1 MLNPETVFYII
12 IGLILFNYCF
22 DLILSIL
29 NAKKF
34 DDQLPPELEDVYD
47 DTVYKNSQKYKR
59 ENFRFS
65 ILTNSFSTFLIIT
78 FLFFNGFAYLHYHLT
93 AIIEHQVI
101 VMLVFFGVLF
111 VANFLLN
118 LPLNW
123 YQNFV
128 IEAKY
133 DFNRTSLK
141 TFWLD
146 QLKSFLLT
154 IIIGGLLLSAIYY
167 LFFWF
172 SVNFW
177 WYAWVLIS
185 VLIVII
191 NMFYTKLILPLFN
204 KLSPLPSGKLRDSI
218 ENYAKT
224 VNFNLSKIFVID
236 GSKRSTKANAFFS
249 GLGSQKQV
257 TLYDTL
263 IDDLTPHE
271 IVAVLAHEVGHY
283 KHKHIVFNL
292 ITSILSLG
300 LSMFILS
307 LFIVKPEVSQA
318 LGVQEPNFHIG
329 LIAFGFIYSPV
340 SFIISIFINLMSRH
354 FEYQADAYAKKTF
367 NENDLISALKKLN
380 KKSLSNLTPHP
391 WYVFFNYSHPT
402 LLQRFRKL
410 KANA

>member
-12 IGLILFNYCF
+12 LGLILFNYCF
-22 DLILSIL
+22 DLILSLL

-34 DDQLPPELEDVYD
+34 DDKLPPELVDVYD
-47 DTVYKNSQKYKR
+47 EVIYKNSQNYKR

-65 ILTNSFSTFLIIT
+65 ILTNSFSTFLMII
-78 FLFFNGFAYLHYHLT
+78 FLFFNSFAYLHYHLT
-93 AIIEHQVI
+93 AIIERQVL
-101 VMLVFFGVLF
+101 VMLVFFGILF

-123 YQNFV
+123 YHNFV

-146 QLKSFLLT
+146 QLKSFFLT
-154 IIIGGLLLSAIYY
+154 IIIGGLLLIAIYY
-167 LFFWF
+167 LFYWF

-191 NMFYTKLILPLFN
+191 NMFYTKLILPIFN
-204 KLSPLPSGKLRDSI
+204 KLSLLPDGKLRDSI
-218 ENYAKT
+218 ENYAKS
-224 VNFNLSKIFVID
+224 VNFNLSRIFVID

-263 IDDLTPHE
+263 INDLTPRE

-283 KHKHIVFNL
+283 KHKHIIFNL
-292 ITSILSLG
+292 VTSILSLG
-300 LSMFILS
+300 LSMYILS

-340 SFIISIFINLMSRH
+340 SFIISIITNLMSRH

-380 KKSLSNLTPHP
+380 QKSLSNLTPHP